1 MVVSVWMD
9 FGECRVYIWKVLTVD
24 GLVWIQPEFLVEDIL
39 SCLVKVLCES

>member
-24 GLVWIQPEFLVEDIL
+24 GLVWIQPDCGDQDISFGL
-39 SCLVKVLCES
+39 GDGVV